1 MSQSSTSNR
10 IKALPLAIAIAA
22 TTPLSAIQANASSLL
37 EEIVVTAQ
45 KREQNLQDVPIS
57 ISAFSG
63 DALKEMGAESI
74 SDLGRATAGV
84 EMNNESVTQPA
95 YNIRGIQ
102 TDDFTVGSD
111 PAVALY
117 VDGVYAARGAGA
129 EIPLDDVERIEI
141 LKGPQGTLFGRNA
154 TGGAIHY
161 ITKKPSQENEG
172 SISLSVGN
180 YNKQKADF
188 TYNLPVSDTLA
199 VRFGGS
205 VNTRDGYIDN
215 AAGPDLNDVDSQSF
229 RASVLWTPTDA
240 TEVVW
245 RGEYSDMSQN
255 SGTVYTVTESVYN
268 AGVVDEA
275 FDLYG
280 DVSTDVTSL
289 EERDLFGTSLE
300 INHDFEN
307 FTFTSITAYR
317 SMNVNFINDED
328 GSSDPGHYFASEN
341 TDDQDQIS
349 QEFRFTGETENLKW
363 TVGAGYSKEHVD
375 HTTFASATTNMLE
388 NFAIYNGL
396 LGDVDALAGLG
407 IPGAALGLDANS
419 TEQEIAEV
427 VNGVRGILSATP
439 VPGLGGIT
447 ADGLV
452 LANFMA
458 PQLIA
463 SPDFTGS
470 GNPFGGLNNISCG
483 GAAPNA
489 GAFAAGAMG
498 GGASFED
505 AVSAATGACL
515 LPQVQ
520 ANLSND
526 PTWVESVRNT
536 GSYESMALYGDFT
549 YSINEQMNLTAG
561 LRYTYDEKDF
571 TVQTGYNPA
580 NSFFTT
586 SAALGSQPVAQGLF
600 FFNNGI
606 DGGNVVQEYNE
617 DWDALSGRLVLDY
630 FINDNTMVYG
640 SVATGFKSG
649 GFNSLSFGPNIEP
662 SFDQEEVTNYEIGF
676 KGDFMDGALR
686 FNAAAYY
693 YEYENKQDLAL
704 IGPENSIPSYN
715 ITTSDAEGQ
724 GVDLELYWSVTDQFF
739 VSANYSYLDTEIT
752 DYTVIAG
759 EDDITGDPLA
769 NTPENKFYLMGE
781 YTIPF
786 DQAGDLVLR
795 ADYSWTDERVGQL
808 RGESIDS
815 YYLVNARATFN
826 SSDDTWAIAG
836 WVNNL
841 TDEEDLRDFTGPGS
855 AVGSHTVARRLP
867 RMYGVDFT
875 YRF

>member
-1 MSQSSTSNR
+1 MSLSSKSNSLR
-10 IKALPLAIAIAA
+10 ALPLAIAIAA
-22 TTPLSAIQANASSLL
+22 TSPLSAIQANASSLL

-117 VDGVYAARGAGA
+117 VDGVYAGRGAGA

-161 ITKKPSQENEG
+161 ITKKPSQEVEG
-172 SISLSVGN
+172 SVSASLGN
-180 YNKQKADF
+180 YDKQKADF
-188 TYNLPVSDTLA
+188 TLNMPISETLA
-199 VRFGGS
+199 VRIGGS
-205 VNTRDGYIDN
+205 VNNRDGYINN
-215 AAGPDLNDVDSQSF
+215 ANGPDLNDVDSQSF
-229 RASVLWTPTDA
+229 RASVLWTPSDD

-268 AGVVDEA
+268 AGTVDEA

-349 QEFRFTGETENLKW
+349 QEFRFTGETDNLKW

-375 HTTFASATTNMLE
+375 HTTFASTNTNTLE

-396 LGDVDALAGLG
+396 LGDVDALTAINPALT
-407 IPGAALGLDANS
+407 GAALGINS
-419 TEQEIAEV
+419 GSSEQEIAEV
-427 VNGVRGILSATP
+427 VNGARAMLQAGGVDGI
-439 VPGLGGIT
+439 
-447 ADGLV
+447 V
-452 LANFMA
+452 LAGFLA
-458 PQLIA
+458 PQLA
-463 SPDFTGS
+463 GAPDPTSS
-470 GNPFGGLNNISCG
+470 GNPFGALNAVSCG
-483 GAAPNA
+483 GVSPTA
-489 GAFAAGAMG
+489 GLHANDVFTASLG
-498 GGASFED
+498 GGATPEQ
-505 AVSAATGACL
+505 AAANGVLSATANCL

-520 ANLSND
+520 GSLSND
-526 PTWVESVRNT
+526 PSWIESVRNT
-536 GSYESMALYGDFT
+536 GSYESTAIYGDFT
-549 YSINEQMNLTAG
+549 YSINEQMNLSAG

-571 TVQTGYNPA
+571 TVQTGYNTNNA
-580 NSFFTT
+580 FFTT
-586 SAALGSQPVAQGLF
+586 PLGDPIAQGLF
-600 FFNNGI
+600 FYNNGVN
-606 DGGNVVQEYNE
+606 GNNEVQEYNE
-617 DWDALSGRLVLDY
+617 NWDALSGRLVLDY

-649 GFNSLSFGPNIEP
+649 GFNSLGFGPTVEP
-662 SFDQEEVTNYEIGF
+662 SFDQEEVTNFELGF
-676 KGDFMDGALR
+676 KGDFLDGALR

-704 IGPENSIPSYN
+704 IGPANTIPSYN

-724 GVDLELYWSVTDQFF
+724 GVDLEVYWSVTEQFF

-786 DQAGDLVLR
+786 DETGDLVLR

-808 RGESIDS
+808 RGESIDA

-826 SSDDTWAIAG
+826 SADDTWAVAG

-855 AVGSHTVARRLP
+855 AIGSHTVARRMP

>member
-1 MSQSSTSNR
+1 MSRANQSNR
-10 IKALPLAIAIAA
+10 LKALPLAIAIAA
-22 TTPLSAIQANASSLL
+22 TSPLSAIQVKASALL

-117 VDGVYAARGAGA
+117 VDGVYAGRGAGA
-129 EIPLDDVERIEI
+129 EVPLDDVERIEI

-161 ITKKPSQENEG
+161 ITKKPSQETEG
-172 SISLSVGN
+172 SVSASVGN

-188 TYNLPVSDTLA
+188 TFNMPISDTLA
-199 VRFGGS
+199 IRFGGS
-205 VNTRDGYIDN
+205 VNNRDGYIDN
-215 AAGPDLNDVDSQSF
+215 TAGPDLNDVDSQSV
-229 RASVLWTPTDA
+229 RASILWSPSEE
-240 TEVVW
+240 TEIVW

-255 SGTVYTVTESVYN
+255 SGTVYSVTESVYN
-268 AGVVDEA
+268 AGNVNDA

-300 INHDFEN
+300 INHDFDN
-307 FTFTSITAYR
+307 FTLTSITAFR

-341 TDDQDQIS
+341 TDDQDQLS
-349 QEFRFTGETENLKW
+349 QEFRFTGETDSLKW

-375 HTTFASATTNMLE
+375 HTTFASTNTNTLE
-388 NFAIYNGL
+388 NFAMYTGL
-396 LGDVDALAGLG
+396 LGDPNALAALGL
-407 IPGAALGLDANS
+407 PGAALGINADS
-419 TEQEIAEV
+419 SEQEIAEV
-427 VNGVRGILSATP
+427 INGARAAIPAAFNGIVLSQFLY
-439 VPGLGGIT
+439 GLYEGAG
-447 ADGLV
+447 A
-452 LANFMA
+452 LAAIDCGN
-458 PQLIA
+458 
-463 SPDFTGS
+463 GS
-470 GNPFGGLNNISCG
+470 GLSMAQVAQGFGRDSAIG
-483 GAAPNA
+483 GC
-489 GAFAAGAMG
+489 M
-498 GGASFED
+498 
-505 AVSAATGACL
+505 
-515 LPQVQ
+515 LPQIQ
-520 ANLSND
+520 NSLSD
-526 PTWVESVRNT
+526 SPSWIESVRNT
-536 GSYESMALYGDFT
+536 GSYESAAVYGDFT
-549 YSINEQMNLTAG
+549 YTINDQMNLSAG
-561 LRYTYDEKDF
+561 LRYTYDEKEF
-571 TVQTGYNPA
+571 TVQTGYNDN
-580 NSFFTT
+580 NSFVNTI
-586 SAALGSQPVAQGLF
+586 AALGGQPLPLGLF
-600 FFNNGI
+600 FYNNGI
-606 DGGNVVQEYNE
+606 DGNNDVQSYNE

-649 GFNSLSFGPNIEP
+649 GFNSLSFGPGIEP
-662 SFDQEEVTNYEIGF
+662 AFDQEEVTNFEIGF
-676 KGDFMDGALR
+676 KGDFLEGALR

-693 YEYENKQDLAL
+693 YEYENKQDLTL
-704 IGPENSIPSYN
+704 LGSPIPSYN

-724 GVDLELYWSVTDQFF
+724 GIDLEVYWSITEQLF

-752 DYTVIAG
+752 DYTIVSN

-786 DQAGDLVLR
+786 DDAGDLVLR

-808 RGESIDS
+808 RGESIDA

-826 SSDDTWAIAG
+826 SADDTWAIAG

-855 AVGSHTVARRLP
+855 AIGSHTVARRLP

>member
-1 MSQSSTSNR
+1 MSRANQSNR
-10 IKALPLAIAIAA
+10 LKALPLAIAIAA
-22 TTPLSAIQANASSLL
+22 TSPLSAIQVKASALL

-117 VDGVYAARGAGA
+117 VDGVYAGRGAGA
-129 EIPLDDVERIEI
+129 EVPLDDVERIEI

-161 ITKKPSQENEG
+161 ITKKPSQETEG
-172 SISLSVGN
+172 SVSASVGN

-188 TYNLPVSDTLA
+188 TFNMPISDTLA
-199 VRFGGS
+199 IRFGGS
-205 VNTRDGYIDN
+205 VNNRDGYIDN
-215 AAGPDLNDVDSQSF
+215 TAGPDLNDVDSQSV
-229 RASVLWTPTDA
+229 RASILWSPSEE
-240 TEVVW
+240 TEIVW

-255 SGTVYTVTESVYN
+255 SGTVYSVTESVYN
-268 AGVVDEA
+268 AGNVNDA

-300 INHDFEN
+300 INHDFDN
-307 FTFTSITAYR
+307 FTLTSITAFR

-341 TDDQDQIS
+341 TDDQDQLS
-349 QEFRFTGETENLKW
+349 QEFRFTGETDSLKW

-375 HTTFASATTNMLE
+375 HTTFASTNTNTLE
-388 NFAIYNGL
+388 NFAMYTGL
-396 LGDVDALAGLG
+396 LGDPNALAALGL
-407 IPGAALGLDANS
+407 PGAALGINADS
-419 TEQEIAEV
+419 SEQEIAEV
-427 VNGVRGILSATP
+427 INGARAAIPAAFNGIVLSQFLY
-439 VPGLGGIT
+439 GLYEGAG
-447 ADGLV
+447 A
-452 LANFMA
+452 LAAIDCGN
-458 PQLIA
+458 
-463 SPDFTGS
+463 GS
-470 GNPFGGLNNISCG
+470 GLSMAQVAQGFGRDSAIG
-483 GAAPNA
+483 GC
-489 GAFAAGAMG
+489 
-498 GGASFED
+498 
-505 AVSAATGACL
+505 T
-515 LPQVQ
+515 LPQIQ
-520 ANLSND
+520 NSLSD
-526 PTWVESVRNT
+526 SPSWIESVRNT
-536 GSYESMALYGDFT
+536 GSYESAAVYGDFT
-549 YSINEQMNLTAG
+549 YTINDQMNLSAG
-561 LRYTYDEKDF
+561 LRYTYDEKEF
-571 TVQTGYNPA
+571 TVQTGYNDN
-580 NSFFTT
+580 NSFVNTI
-586 SAALGSQPVAQGLF
+586 AALGGQPLPLGLF
-600 FFNNGI
+600 FYNNGI
-606 DGGNVVQEYNE
+606 DGNNDVQSYNE

-649 GFNSLSFGPNIEP
+649 GFNSLSFGPGIEP
-662 SFDQEEVTNYEIGF
+662 AFDQEEVTNFEIGF
-676 KGDFMDGALR
+676 KGDFLEGALR

-693 YEYENKQDLAL
+693 YEYENKQDLTL
-704 IGPENSIPSYN
+704 LGSPIPSYN

-724 GVDLELYWSVTDQFF
+724 GIDLEVYWSITEQLF

-752 DYTVIAG
+752 DYTIVSN

-786 DQAGDLVLR
+786 DDAGDLVLR

-808 RGESIDS
+808 RGESIDA

-826 SSDDTWAIAG
+826 SADDTWAIAG

-855 AVGSHTVARRLP
+855 AIGSHTVARRLP

>member
-1 MSQSSTSNR
+1 MSLSSKSNSLR
-10 IKALPLAIAIAA
+10 ALPLAIAIAA
-22 TTPLSAIQANASSLL
+22 TSPLSAIQANASSLL

-117 VDGVYAARGAGA
+117 VDGVYAGRGAGA

-161 ITKKPSQENEG
+161 ITKKPSQEVEG
-172 SISLSVGN
+172 SVSASLGN
-180 YNKQKADF
+180 YDKQKADF
-188 TYNLPVSDTLA
+188 TLNMPISDTLA
-199 VRFGGS
+199 VRIGGS
-205 VNTRDGYIDN
+205 VNNRDGYIDN
-215 AAGPDLNDVDSQSF
+215 ANGPDLNDVDSQSF
-229 RASVLWTPTDA
+229 RASVLWTPTDS

-268 AGVVDEA
+268 AGTVDEA

-300 INHDFEN
+300 INHDFED

-349 QEFRFTGETENLKW
+349 QEFRFTGETDNLKW

-375 HTTFASATTNMLE
+375 HTTFASTNTNTLE

-396 LGDVDALAGLG
+396 LGDVDALTAINPALT
-407 IPGAALGLDANS
+407 GAALGINS
-419 TEQEIAEV
+419 GSSEQEIAEV
-427 VNGVRGILSATP
+427 VNGARAMLQAGGVDGI
-439 VPGLGGIT
+439 
-447 ADGLV
+447 V
-452 LANFMA
+452 LAGFLA
-458 PQLIA
+458 PQLA
-463 SPDFTGS
+463 GAPDPTSS
-470 GNPFGGLNNISCG
+470 GNPFGALNAVSCG
-483 GAAPNA
+483 GVSPTA
-489 GAFAAGAMG
+489 GLHANDVFTASLG
-498 GGASFED
+498 GGATPEQ
-505 AVSAATGACL
+505 AAANGVLSATANCL

-520 ANLSND
+520 GSLSND
-526 PTWVESVRNT
+526 PSWIESVRNT
-536 GSYESMALYGDFT
+536 GSYESTAVYGDFT
-549 YSINEQMNLTAG
+549 YSINEQMNLSAG

-571 TVQTGYNPA
+571 TVQTGYNTNNA
-580 NSFFTT
+580 FFTT
-586 SAALGSQPVAQGLF
+586 PLGDPIAQGLF
-600 FFNNGI
+600 FYNNGVN
-606 DGGNVVQEYNE
+606 GNNEVQEYNE
-617 DWDALSGRLVLDY
+617 NWDALSGRLVLDY

-649 GFNSLSFGPNIEP
+649 GFNSLGFGPTVEP
-662 SFDQEEVTNYEIGF
+662 SFDQEEVTNFELGF
-676 KGDFMDGALR
+676 KGDFLDGALR

-704 IGPENSIPSYN
+704 IGPANTIPSYN

-724 GVDLELYWSVTDQFF
+724 GVDLEVYWSVTEQFF

-786 DQAGDLVLR
+786 DETGDLVLR

-808 RGESIDS
+808 RGESIDA

-826 SSDDTWAIAG
+826 SADDTWAVAG

-855 AVGSHTVARRLP
+855 AIGSHTVARRMP
-867 RMYGVDFT
+867 RMYGVDVT

>member
-1 MSQSSTSNR
+1 MSLSSKSNR
-10 IKALPLAIAIAA
+10 LKALPLAIAIAA
-22 TTPLSAIQANASSLL
+22 TSPFSAIHANASSLL

-117 VDGVYAARGAGA
+117 VDGVYAGRGAGA

-161 ITKKPSQENEG
+161 ITKKPSQETEG
-172 SISLSVGN
+172 SISASLGN
-180 YNKQKADF
+180 YDKQKADF
-188 TYNLPVSDTLA
+188 TFNTALSDTVAIRL
-199 VRFGGS
+199 GGS
-205 VNTRDGYIDN
+205 VNNRDGWIDN
-215 AAGPDLNDVDSQSF
+215 ANGPDLNDVDSQSF
-229 RASVLWTPTDA
+229 RASVLWTPSEE
-240 TEVVW
+240 TEVIW
-245 RGEYSDMSQN
+245 RGEYSDLSQN
-255 SGTVYTVTESVYN
+255 SGTVSTITESVYN
-268 AGVVDEA
+268 AGTVDEA

-289 EERDLFGTSLE
+289 EERDLFGTSIE
-300 INHDFEN
+300 INHDFDN
-307 FTFTSITAYR
+307 FTLTSITSYR

-349 QEFRFTGETENLKW
+349 QEFRFTGETDNLKW

-375 HTTFASATTNMLE
+375 HTTFASTNTNTLE
-388 NFAIYNGL
+388 NFAIYSGL
-396 LGDVDALAGLG
+396 LADPEALAGLG
-407 IPGAALGLDANS
+407 LTGAALGIDSNS
-419 TEQEIAEV
+419 SEQEIAEV
-427 VNGVRGILSATP
+427 VNGARAAIPAAFDGIVLSNFLA
-439 VPGLGGIT
+439 GLY
-447 ADGLV
+447 A
-452 LANFMA
+452 A
-458 PQLIA
+458 Q
-463 SPDFTGS
+463 PDPTGS
-470 GNPFGGLNNISCG
+470 GNPFGALNVVGSSGFCPG
-483 GAAPNA
+483 GPYASVGAAANA
-489 GAFAAGAMG
+489 IGL
-498 GGASFED
+498 EN
-505 AVSAATGACL
+505 AVGCGV

-520 ANLSND
+520 ATLSND
-526 PTWVESVRNT
+526 PSWVESVRNT
-536 GSYESMALYGDFT
+536 GSYESAAIYGDFT
-549 YSINEQMNLTAG
+549 YSITEQMNLSAG
-561 LRYTYDEKDF
+561 LRYTYDEKEF
-571 TVQTGYNPA
+571 TVQTGYSDD
-580 NSFFTT
+580 NSFLTG
-586 SAALGSQPVAQGLF
+586 SALIGGQPLPLGLF
-600 FFNNGI
+600 FYNNGVN
-606 DGGNVVQEYNE
+606 GNNDVQTYKE

-649 GFNSLSFGPNIEP
+649 GFNSLSFGPGIEP
-662 SFDQEEVTNYEIGF
+662 AFDQEEVTNFELGF
-676 KGDFMDGALR
+676 KGDFLDGALR

-693 YEYENKQDLAL
+693 YEYENKQDLTL
-704 IGPENSIPSYN
+704 LGSPIPSYN

-724 GVDLELYWSVTDQFF
+724 GIDLEVYWSVTDQLF

-752 DYTVIAG
+752 DYTIVSN

-786 DQAGDLVLR
+786 DETGDLVLR

-826 SSDDTWAIAG
+826 SADDTWAVAG

-855 AVGSHTVARRLP
+855 AIGSHTVARRMP
-867 RMYGVDFT
+867 RMYGVDVS

>member
-1 MSQSSTSNR
+1 MSHSNKSHSL
-10 IKALPLAIAIAA
+10 KALPLAIAIAA
-22 TTPLSAIQANASSLL
+22 TSPFSAIHANASALL

-117 VDGVYAARGAGA
+117 VDGVYAGRGAGA

-161 ITKKPSQENEG
+161 ITKKPSQEMEG
-172 SISLSVGN
+172 SISASLGN
-180 YNKQKADF
+180 YDKQKADF
-188 TYNLPVSDTLA
+188 TFNMPISDTLA
-199 VRFGGS
+199 VRVGGS
-205 VNTRDGYIDN
+205 INNRDGYIDN
-215 AAGPDLNDVDSQSF
+215 ANGPDLNDVDSKSF
-229 RASVLWTPTDA
+229 RASVLWTPTED

-268 AGVVDEA
+268 AGNVDEA
-275 FDLYG
+275 YDLYG

-289 EERDLFGTSLE
+289 EERDLFGTSIE

-307 FTFTSITAYR
+307 FTLTSITAYR

-349 QEFRFTGETENLKW
+349 QEFRFTGETDNLKW

-375 HTTFASATTNMLE
+375 HTTFASTNTNTLE

-396 LGDVDALAGLG
+396 LGDVDALTAINPALT
-407 IPGAALGLDANS
+407 GAALGIDS
-419 TEQEIAEV
+419 GSSEQEIAEV
-427 VNGVRGILSATP
+427 VNGARAMLQA
-439 VPGLGGIT
+439 GG
-447 ADGLV
+447 ADGIV
-452 LANFMA
+452 LAGFLA
-458 PQLIA
+458 PQFA
-463 SPDFTGS
+463 AAPDPIPGGS
-470 GNPFGGLNNISCG
+470 GNPFGGLNGVSCASGGQPSAGVFANNAFLG
-483 GAAPNA
+483 GATATQ
-489 GAFAAGAMG
+489 
-498 GGASFED
+498 
-505 AVSAATGACL
+505 AVQAATAACL

-520 ANLSND
+520 AGLSND
-526 PTWVESVRNT
+526 PTWIESVRNT
-536 GSYESMALYGDFT
+536 GSYESMAVYGDFT
-549 YSINEQMNLTAG
+549 YSINEQMNLSAG

-571 TVQTGYNPA
+571 TVQTGYNSA
-580 NSFFTT
+580 NSFFTDP
-586 SAALGSQPVAQGLF
+586 LGNPIAQGLF

-606 DGGNVVQEYNE
+606 DGENVVQEYNE

-630 FINDNTMVYG
+630 FLDDNTMVYG

-649 GFNSLSFGPNIEP
+649 GFNSLSFGPTVEP
-662 SFDQEEVTNYEIGF
+662 SFDQEEVTNFEIGF

-693 YEYENKQDLAL
+693 YEYENKQDLVL
-704 IGPENSIPSYN
+704 IGPANSIPSYN
-715 ITTSDAEGQ
+715 ITNSDAEGQ
-724 GVDLELYWSVTDQFF
+724 GVDLEVYWSITEQLF

-752 DYTVIAG
+752 EYDVIAG

-769 NTPENKFYLMGE
+769 NTPENKFYLMSE

-826 SSDDTWAIAG
+826 SADDTWAVAG

-855 AVGSHTVARRLP
+855 AIGSHTVARRMP